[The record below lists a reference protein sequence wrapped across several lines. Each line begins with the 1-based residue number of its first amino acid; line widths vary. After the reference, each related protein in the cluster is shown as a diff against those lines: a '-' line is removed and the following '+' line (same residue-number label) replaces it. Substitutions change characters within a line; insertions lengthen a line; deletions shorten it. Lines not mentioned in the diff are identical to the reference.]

1 MHALLA
7 FWAKRV
13 KIWAVL
19 GGKHL
24 KILILFT
31 ALFITNIN
39 AQDILPLKER
49 AAFVNKLQK
58 ERLNK
63 LLPQLMEKTDIDMWV
78 LIAREY
84 NEDPIIKTMLP
95 PTWLNARRT
104 TILVFSL
111 DKKTKNFESVAI
123 ARYAFGDNIPSIWDK
138 DKQPNQWEA
147 LKDYIVSKNPEKIG
161 LNISSY
167 ESLADGLSKYHY
179 DQLYNVLSPKFRK
192 KITSAEDLAIAW
204 IETRTD
210 LEMTVFSQLVEIS
223 SSIIREAFSTKVITP
238 GITSTDDV
246 VWWMREKVL
255 SLGLDTWF
263 HPTVDV
269 QRKDNSDLYAFD
281 NKSKF
286 DIILPGDLLHCD
298 FGISYLTL
306 NTDTQELAYVLK
318 PGETDAPDFLIKA
331 FKEGTRVQDIFTN
344 NFKQGLTGN
353 EILRRSL
360 EQGKAEGLRPSIY
373 THPLG
378 TYGHSAGTTIG
389 MWDSQGGVPFT
400 GDHPLQYNTAY
411 AIELNTTVY
420 VEEWEKDIRI
430 MLEVPGFF
438 GENGFRYING
448 RLKEFL
454 LVGSK
459 QTGLED

>member
-1 MHALLA
+1 M
-7 FWAKRV
+7 R
-13 KIWAVL
+13 
-19 GGKHL
+19 
-24 KILILFT
+24 KILILFSV
-31 ALFITNIN
+31 LFVSNFY

-49 AAFVNKLQK
+49 AKFVNKLQK
-58 ERLNK
+58 ERFNN
-63 LLPQLMEKTDIDMWV
+63 LLPELMEKTGIDMWV

-104 TILVFSL
+104 TIIVFSL
-111 DKKTKNFESVAI
+111 DSETKNFESVAI
-123 ARYAFGDNIPSIWDK
+123 ARYAFGDNIPSIWNK
-138 DKQPNQWEA
+138 EKQPNQWEA

-161 LNISSY
+161 INTSSY

-192 KITSAEDLAIAW
+192 KIVSAEDLAIAW

-210 LEMTVFSQLVEIS
+210 LEMTAYSQLVEIS
-223 SSIIREAFSTKVITP
+223 SAIIREAFSTKVITP
-238 GITSTDDV
+238 GVTTTDDV
-246 VWWMREKVL
+246 VWWMREKVIE
-255 SLGLDTWF
+255 LGLDTWF

-269 QRKDNSDLYAFD
+269 QRNDESDLYAFD
-281 NKSKF
+281 NNSKF
-286 DIILPGDLLHCD
+286 DTILPGDLLHCD

-306 NTDTQELAYVLK
+306 NTDTQELGYVLK
-318 PGETDAPDFLIKA
+318 PEETSAPDFLVNALKD
-331 FKEGTRVQDIFTN
+331 GNRVQDIFTN
-344 NFKQGLTGN
+344 NFKRGATGN
-353 EILRRSL
+353 QILKKSL

-378 TYGHSAGTTIG
+378 TYGHSAGTTLG
-389 MWDSQGGVPFT
+389 MWDSQGGVPFS
-400 GDHPLQYNTAY
+400 GDYPLQYNTSY

-420 VEEWEKDIRI
+420 IPEWKKDIRI

-438 GENGFRYING
+438 GKNGFRYING
-448 RLKEFL
+448 RQTELL

-459 QTGLED
+459 QDGLTD